1 MFQYN
6 TLFTG
11 CVCSMSYT
19 RICWPEHA
27 STNAAGAVVYLLSGA
42 ARSFNF
48 IDEKGVAI
56 SLECENGDL
65 VSMDGDLSSSSP
77 CDVSGVPVGPN
88 QLRGIAAVS
97 YIVRFEWSAPH
108 TCNSGTDLTSL
119 IPYPKHVP
127 DFVEYGVLGVDV
139 EARQSSILE
148 SGLGLF
154 LMRDYPDGGIVT
166 EYDGPLRYQS
176 KITGKRDKSTLSESS
191 HWRSVPNTDF
201 VIEGISEKRGLL
213 MGRGGASLANHK
225 PGNQANCKFEIIWT
239 KSVLRPRF
247 CEDDGCYHTVPRVVL
262 TLLRAGTTGD
272 ELFVDYGEETAKR
285 FLLNRPSS
293 PPRKITQFIE
303 RHFYGDPRDQVVPAS
318 DLHGVSVQPLN
329 VVTLGSDSMIVE
341 QIDAVLS
348 ATVRQPHF
356 STFIL
361 LYDLT
366 LLSQPMCD
374 VDADDLVATTYVLPS
389 FPLLSIGSEMAFLQV
404 DDDISAKWVVIDD
417 LCTQH
422 LSCLWRRLVIL
433 KTARDLWAYS
443 AETPS
448 NNSAEALSRS
458 NENSMRKKLFDTID
472 DSIVNVPV
480 RVLDVIVKQFLS
492 LTEHWYYELRASPDV
507 MLAVHARAF
516 KLNQICKLS
525 LF

>member
-176 KITGKRDKSTLSESS
+176 KIPGKRDKSTLSELS

-213 MGRGGASLANHK
+213 KGRGGASLANHK
-225 PGNQANCKFEIIWT
+225 AGNLANCKYEII
-239 KSVLRPRF
+239 
-247 CEDDGCYHTVPRVVL
+247 
-262 TLLRAGTTGD
+262 
-272 ELFVDYGEETAKR
+272 
-285 FLLNRPSS
+285 
-293 PPRKITQFIE
+293 
-303 RHFYGDPRDQVVPAS
+303 
-318 DLHGVSVQPLN
+318 
-329 VVTLGSDSMIVE
+329 
-341 QIDAVLS
+341 
-348 ATVRQPHF
+348 
-356 STFIL
+356 
-361 LYDLT
+361 
-366 LLSQPMCD
+366 
-374 VDADDLVATTYVLPS
+374 
-389 FPLLSIGSEMAFLQV
+389 
-404 DDDISAKWVVIDD
+404 
-417 LCTQH
+417 
-422 LSCLWRRLVIL
+422 
-433 KTARDLWAYS
+433 
-443 AETPS
+443 
-448 NNSAEALSRS
+448 
-458 NENSMRKKLFDTID
+458 
-472 DSIVNVPV
+472 
-480 RVLDVIVKQFLS
+480 
-492 LTEHWYYELRASPDV
+492 
-507 MLAVHARAF
+507 
-516 KLNQICKLS
+516 
-525 LF
+525 